1 MIYLVAITGL
11 AGMVLSIGLA
21 LYLTAEHVRKAT
33 EKAIALYYRDH
44 QTECA
49 MMLNRI
55 SLIETKKEIELQKQR
70 NELSATN
77 NK

>member
-11 AGMVLSIGLA
+11 ACMVLSIGLA
-21 LYLTAEHVRKAT
+21 LYFTAEHVRKAT

-44 QTECA
+44 QTECV

-70 NELSATN
+70 NEITSN
-77 NK
+77 G